1 MDWLSLYSIPI
12 HNKALLFFLN
22 FFIQLPNVL
31 ILLSVSGRDSATEV
45 SNEFLAGALGF
56 EFLLSNMDDKDI
68 EILKHLSVD
77 GRQSARQ
84 LSHRLGVSTVTIL
97 SRIKKLEEEK
107 IIKGYSVRLNHEL
120 LGFDITAIIEIKTN
134 KGKMLDIENEIAK
147 NDSVIAVYDITGD
160 ADMVV
165 IAKFK
170 TRELLSEFIKK
181 ISAIS
186 NVENTLTHL
195 VLNTIKEDNR
205 LIE

>member
-1 MDWLSLYSIPI
+1 
-12 HNKALLFFLN
+12 
-22 FFIQLPNVL
+22 
-31 ILLSVSGRDSATEV
+31 
-45 SNEFLAGALGF
+45 
-56 EFLLSNMDDKDI
+56 MDDKDI

-107 IIKGYSVRLNHEL
+107 IIKGYSARLNHEL

-147 NDSVIAVYDITGD
+147 NDSVIAVYDVTGD
-160 ADMVV
+160 ADMVI

-170 TRELLSEFIKK
+170 TRELFSEFIKK

>member
-1 MDWLSLYSIPI
+1 MD
-12 HNKALLFFLN
+12 N
-22 FFIQLPNVL
+22 
-31 ILLSVSGRDSATEV
+31 
-45 SNEFLAGALGF
+45 
-56 EFLLSNMDDKDI
+56 KDI
-68 EILKHLSVD
+68 EILKHLTID

-97 SRIKKLEEEK
+97 SRIKKLEEQN
-107 IIKGYSVRLNHEL
+107 IIQGYSVRLNHEL
-120 LGFDITAIIEIKTN
+120 LGYEITAIIEIKSN
-134 KGKMLDIENEIAK
+134 KGKMLEIENEIAK
-147 NDSVIAVYDITGD
+147 YESTIAVYDITGD
-160 ADMVV
+160 ADMII

-170 TRELLSEFIKK
+170 NRELLSDFVKK

>member
-1 MDWLSLYSIPI
+1 
-12 HNKALLFFLN
+12 
-22 FFIQLPNVL
+22 
-31 ILLSVSGRDSATEV
+31 
-45 SNEFLAGALGF
+45 
-56 EFLLSNMDDKDI
+56 MDDKDI
-68 EILKHLSVD
+68 EILKHLTVD

-97 SRIKKLEEEK
+97 SRIKKLEEQN
-107 IIKGYSVRLNHEL
+107 IIQGYSVRLNHEL
-120 LGFDITAIIEIKTN
+120 LGYEITAIIEIKSN
-134 KGKMLDIENEIAK
+134 KGKMLEIENEIAK
-147 NDSVIAVYDITGD
+147 YESAIAVYDITGD
-160 ADMVV
+160 ADMII

-170 TRELLSEFIKK
+170 NRELLSDFVKK

>member
-1 MDWLSLYSIPI
+1 M
-12 HNKALLFFLN
+12 
-22 FFIQLPNVL
+22 
-31 ILLSVSGRDSATEV
+31 TEEIAELV
-45 SNEFLAGALGF
+45 NRLA
-56 EFLLSNMDDKDI
+56 
-68 EILKHLSVD
+68 
-77 GRQSARQ
+77 
-84 LSHRLGVSTVTIL
+84 
-97 SRIKKLEEEK
+97 
-107 IIKGYSVRLNHEL
+107 
-120 LGFDITAIIEIKTN
+120 
-134 KGKMLDIENEIAK
+134 DIENEIAK

>member
-1 MDWLSLYSIPI
+1 M
-12 HNKALLFFLN
+12 
-22 FFIQLPNVL
+22 
-31 ILLSVSGRDSATEV
+31 
-45 SNEFLAGALGF
+45 
-56 EFLLSNMDDKDI
+56 
-68 EILKHLSVD
+68 
-77 GRQSARQ
+77 
-84 LSHRLGVSTVTIL
+84 TIL

-107 IIKGYSVRLNHEL
+107 IIQGYSVRLNHEL

-134 KGKMLDIENEIAK
+134 KGKMLDIENEIAQ
-147 NDSVIAVYDITGD
+147 NDNVVAVYDITGD
-160 ADMVV
+160 ADMMI

-170 TRELLSEFIKK
+170 NRELLSEFIKK

>member
-1 MDWLSLYSIPI
+1 MD
-12 HNKALLFFLN
+12 N
-22 FFIQLPNVL
+22 
-31 ILLSVSGRDSATEV
+31 
-45 SNEFLAGALGF
+45 
-56 EFLLSNMDDKDI
+56 KDI
-68 EILKHLSVD
+68 EILKHLTID

-97 SRIKKLEEEK
+97 SRIKKLEEQN
-107 IIKGYSVRLNHEL
+107 IIQGYSVRLNHEL
-120 LGFDITAIIEIKTN
+120 LGYEITSIIEIKSN
-134 KGKMLDIENEIAK
+134 KGKMLEIENEIAK
-147 NDSVIAVYDITGD
+147 YESAIAVYDITGD
-160 ADMVV
+160 ADMII

-170 TRELLSEFIKK
+170 NRELLSDFVKK

>member
-1 MDWLSLYSIPI
+1 
-12 HNKALLFFLN
+12 
-22 FFIQLPNVL
+22 
-31 ILLSVSGRDSATEV
+31 
-45 SNEFLAGALGF
+45 
-56 EFLLSNMDDKDI
+56 MDDKDI

-97 SRIKKLEEEK
+97 TRIKKLEAEN
-107 IIKGYSVRLNHEL
+107 IIQGYSVRLNHDL

-134 KGKMLDIENEIAK
+134 EGKMLEIENEIAK
-147 NDSVIAVYDITGD
+147 YDSTIAVYDITGD
-160 ADMVV
+160 ADMVL

-170 TRELLSEFIKK
+170 NREFLSAFIKK
-181 ISAIS
+181 ISAIP

-195 VLNTIKEDNR
+195 VLNTIKEDTR